1 MKTRTII
8 VHEIKRI
15 VSQIH
20 KNSPEEILYEAPEE
34 QDYYQYH
41 YNARLRIR
49 LEDIPEEGTLS
60 KESTYLSHP
69 FTDTFDKE
77 DTVIDREES
86 MLQSERSV
94 LGSGE
99 KDDNVVENDS
109 SQVQEEGASL
119 TLSELDREQ
128 SVEIAANDIVNCA
141 LIRASLSLIKNDTSA
156 IRVDTTS

>member
-1 MKTRTII
+1 
-8 VHEIKRI
+8 
-15 VSQIH
+15 
-20 KNSPEEILYEAPEE
+20 
-34 QDYYQYH
+34 
-41 YNARLRIR
+41 
-49 LEDIPEEGTLS
+49 
-60 KESTYLSHP
+60 
-69 FTDTFDKE
+69 
-77 DTVIDREES
+77 

-141 LIRASLSLIKNDTSA
+141 LIRASLSLKNDTSA